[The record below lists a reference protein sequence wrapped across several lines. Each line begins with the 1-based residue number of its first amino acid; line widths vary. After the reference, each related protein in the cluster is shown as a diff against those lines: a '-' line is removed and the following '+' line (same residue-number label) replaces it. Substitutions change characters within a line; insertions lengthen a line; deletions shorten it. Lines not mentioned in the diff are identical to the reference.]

1 MSQATIINKFGKM
14 QGWNSITVNLLG
26 RDVEG
31 ITQFS
36 YNDSVEMENAYGG
49 GMFPVGRG
57 EGNYVAE
64 NPKLTLYKEEWD
76 AIQKAIPPGTRIQE
90 IEPFD
95 VIVIYK
101 QKSGLITKD
110 IIRNCQFTGRGVE
123 AAQNDKTLIYEAEL
137 ICSHIDWNV
146 II

>member
-14 QGWNSITVNLLG
+14 QGWNSITVNFLG
-26 RDVEG
+26 RDAEG
-31 ITQFS
+31 ITQVS
-36 YNDSVEMENAYGG
+36 YNDNIEMENAYGG

-76 AIQKAIPPGTRIQE
+76 AIQKAIPPGSRVQE

-95 VIVIYK
+95 MIVIYK

-110 IIRNCQFTGRGVE
+110 LILSTRYVLISFTWLPI
-123 AAQNDKTLIYEAEL
+123 AQKYQ
-137 ICSHIDWNV
+137 
-146 II
+146 